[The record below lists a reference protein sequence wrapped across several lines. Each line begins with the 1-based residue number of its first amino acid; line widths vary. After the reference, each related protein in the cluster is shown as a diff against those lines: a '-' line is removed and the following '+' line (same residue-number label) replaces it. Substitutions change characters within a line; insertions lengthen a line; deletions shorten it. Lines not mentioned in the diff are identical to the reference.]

1 MYKIGILEDDSKLGN
16 ELKLFLESNGYE
28 GRYIAPT
35 EYGRFTEKDLIRLL
49 ENEKLSLLLLDIGL
63 PGFDGTR
70 ICKAFREISTVPVI
84 MITSDN
90 SELTELMSLQYGADD
105 FVPKPFN
112 TRILLAR
119 IEMVLRRSNHSEV
132 ASSDVTEVRTE
143 SGATFSF
150 DKSKG
155 RVKGPSGEETE
166 LSKNEFQILDFLVK
180 NQGKIVS
187 RDDIM
192 SHLWDNEAFVDD
204 NTLTVNMTRLRGKLE
219 AVGLTDVIATKRG
232 MGYILL

>member
-1 MYKIGILEDDSKLGN
+1 MHKIGIMEDDSKLGN
-16 ELKLFLESNGYE
+16 ELKIFLEANGYE
-28 GRYIAPT
+28 GRYIAT
-35 EYGRFTEKDLIRLL
+35 SEYAGFTEKDLIRFLN
-49 ENEKLSLLLLDIGL
+49 EEKLSLLLLDIGL

-70 ICKAFREISTVPVI
+70 ICKAFREQSAVPVI

-119 IEMVLRRSNHSEV
+119 IEMILRRTGHSEAAPDLLEV
-132 ASSDVTEVRTE
+132 QTENGG
-143 SGATFSF
+143 SFSF
-150 DKSKG
+150 DKAKA
-155 RVKGPSGEETE
+155 RIKGPSGEEAE
-166 LSKNEFQILDFLVK
+166 LSKNEFQILDFLIK
-180 NQGKIVS
+180 NQSKIVS

-192 SHLWDNEAFVDD
+192 NHLWDNEAFVDD

-219 AVGLTDVIATKRG
+219 SIGLTDVIVTKRG
-232 MGYILL
+232 MGYILI

>member
-1 MYKIGILEDDSKLGN
+1 MHKIGILEDDSKLGN

-28 GRYIAPT
+28 GRYIDPH
-35 EYGRFTEKDLIRLL
+35 EYRGSTEKDLIRLL
-49 ENEKLSLLLLDIGL
+49 NEEKFSLLLLDIGL

-70 ICKAFREISTVPVI
+70 ICKAFREQSAVPVI

-119 IEMVLRRSNHSEV
+119 IEIVLKRLGHTEV
-132 ASSDVTEVRTE
+132 TSDLLEVRTE
-143 SGATFSF
+143 SGASFSF
-150 DKSKG
+150 DKAKG
-155 RVKGPSGEETE
+155 RIKGAAGEETE
-166 LSKNEFQILDFLVK
+166 LSKNEFQILDYLVK

-192 SHLWDNEAFVDD
+192 NHLWDNEAFVDD

-219 AVGLTDVIATKRG
+219 AIGLKDVIVTRRG